1 MNQNITLRKFETESV
16 ANACL
21 LCFFSFLVVSCHV
34 GWPER
39 QLSLWFFHRG
49 MMELVGAFCEGDGQ
63 GNEGRRERRLLC
75 SFC

>member
-49 MMELVGAFCEGDGQ
+49 MMELVGVITSRRKGGG
-63 GNEGRRERRLLC
+63 GNREKI
-75 SFC
+75 